1 MMKFAFL
8 IMGDFDPSKDRAAIH
23 GGAAQIIGVPSVEAA
38 CREAAA
44 LVEEGVDCIELCG
57 AFKAEDARRVIEATG
72 NKIPVGFVTHL
83 PEQDEIFAKAFGN
96 GGN

>member
-1 MMKFAFL
+1 MMKFTFL
-8 IMGDFDPSKDRAAIH
+8 IMGDFDSSKDRAAIH
-23 GGAAQIIGVPSVEAA
+23 GGAAQIIGVPSVEEA
-38 CREAAA
+38 CGEAVT
-44 LVEEGVDCIELCG
+44 LERDGIGCIELCG

>member
-8 IMGDFDPSKDRAAIH
+8 IMGDFDSSKDRAAIH
-23 GGAAQIIGVPSVEAA
+23 GGAAQIIGVQSVEAA

-44 LVEEGVDCIELCG
+44 LLEEGAGCIELGG
-57 AFKAEDARRVIEATG
+57 AFRAEDARRVVEATG
-72 NKIPVGFVTHL
+72 NKIPIGYVTHL
-83 PEQDEIFAKAFGN
+83 PEQDEVFAAAFGN

>member
-8 IMGDFDPSKDRAAIH
+8 IMGDFDSSRDRAGIH

-44 LVEEGVDCIELCG
+44 LVRDGVGCIELCG

-72 NKIPVGFVTHL
+72 NKIPIGYVTHL
-83 PEQDEIFAKAFGN
+83 PEQDKLFARTFGT